1 MVRILARQAPG
12 QFVGVGLADEMRAR
26 IEQPLN
32 DRRRL
37 RRGPVGAQPVGAAE
51 AGPVARDVV
60 DVLDREREPQERPLR
75 RALHLDV
82 GMAAEGSEPVVGDD
96 LVH

>member
-1 MVRILARQAPG
+1 
-12 QFVGVGLADEMRAR
+12 VG
-26 IEQPLN
+26 
-32 DRRRL
+32 
-37 RRGPVGAQPVGAAE
+37 
-51 AGPVARDVV
+51 
-60 DVLDREREPQERPLR
+60 

>member
-1 MVRILARQAPG
+1 VVRILARQAPG

-26 IEQPLN
+26 VEQPLN

-37 RRGPVGAQPVGAAE
+37 RRRPVGAQPVGAAE

-60 DVLDREREPQERPLR
+60 DVLDREREPQERPVG

>member
-1 MVRILARQAPG
+1 V
-12 QFVGVGLADEMRAR
+12 
-26 IEQPLN
+26 
-32 DRRRL
+32 
-37 RRGPVGAQPVGAAE
+37 
-51 AGPVARDVV
+51 
-60 DVLDREREPQERPLR
+60 R